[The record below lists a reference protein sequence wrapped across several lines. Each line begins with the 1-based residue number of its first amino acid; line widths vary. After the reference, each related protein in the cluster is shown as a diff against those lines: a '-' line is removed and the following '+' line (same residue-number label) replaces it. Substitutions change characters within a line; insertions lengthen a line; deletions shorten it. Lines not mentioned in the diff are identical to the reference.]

1 MEYEGQRKN
10 RLCPGSAGIPAGELY
25 KNTFTPAGM
34 PALPGLCFR
43 RFGLQRILRKPDQL
57 TEGGGIGRRQVGDD
71 LAVESHFGG
80 FEPFH
85 EAGVCNAR
93 RTRGGIDPNLPQ
105 SAEVT
110 LLGLAV
116 AERILAA

>member
-57 TEGGGIGRRQVGDD
+57 TEGGGIGRRQVGNNF
-71 LAVESHFGG
+71 AVERDLGS
-80 FEPFH
+80 FETFH
-85 EAGVCNAR
+85 EPTVGCAGRAR
-93 RTRGGIDPNLPQ
+93 SGIDANLPQ

-116 AERILAA
+116 A